1 MAKPRC
7 QYKHSQRGMK
17 QLPQVAF
24 IHAEDVVKGHEVI
37 FGHLE
42 WRKISVWDF
51 GRNGQQRRGVTY
63 QLAQGCLF

>member
-1 MAKPRC
+1 
-7 QYKHSQRGMK
+7 MK

-42 WRKISVWDF
+42 WRKEAEEKK
-51 GRNGQQRRGVTY
+51 QQNFSLGF
-63 QLAQGCLF
+63 L